1 MRLVLTHY
9 VGDELFKT
17 GCVLLFILLLQVDL
31 GLPEVDA
38 ECLVGESEA
47 VGPVEHL
54 DASLGG
60 LDVLIEDETIV
71 VVREAL
77 PVDLLD
83 VLLQFHGKDF
93 TGLRELY
100 LELCLAYFLRDE
112 PHEDV

>member
-83 VLLQFHGKDF
+83 VLLQFHGQDF
-93 TGLRELY
+93 TGLRELL
-100 LELCLAYFLRDE
+100 LELLLADFLGDE

>member
-17 GCVLLFILLLQVDL
+17 GCVLLFILLLEVDFR
-31 GLPEVDA
+31 LPEVDA

-71 VVREAL
+71 VV
-77 PVDLLD
+77 
-83 VLLQFHGKDF
+83 
-93 TGLRELY
+93 
-100 LELCLAYFLRDE
+100 
-112 PHEDV
+112 

>member
-17 GCVLLFILLLQVDL
+17 GCVLLFILLCEVDFR
-31 GLPEVDA
+31 LPEVDA

-60 LDVLIEDETIV
+60 LDVRIEDETIIV
-71 VVREAL
+71 VGEAL
-77 PVDLLD
+77 SVDLLD
-83 VLLQFHGKDF
+83 VLLQFHREDLTSF
-93 TGLRELY
+93 RELRP
-100 LELCLAYFLRDE
+100 ELLLADLLWDE
-112 PHEDV
+112 PNEDV